1 MAFGKLNLRPSKSK
15 TLDAVPA
22 SLSEDPAC
30 RQMLDALGGGSTIIA
45 PLPARGQTLGV
56 LTLVR
61 PRAEGLYDAAELALV
76 EEAAYRA
83 ALVID
88 NTRLYHAERQA
99 RAEAEAA
106 QEQLAQL
113 VEVRERNRLAR
124 ELHDNLAQTLGLLNL
139 KVGLA
144 NLQLA
149 ENHLEELAA
158 NLHELKQVVAE
169 TYTDVREEI
178 FDLRTKNARD
188 AKFLETLGQ
197 YIDKYKRL
205 YKMDI
210 QLLVEA
216 DEVHFELPADIGSQL
231 LRTIQETLINV
242 RKHTQVQQASLRL
255 NYDEERLKITIED
268 QGPGFNLAAGGD
280 KQGSSFGLQIMRERM
295 ESVGGSLAI
304 DSAPGRGARVILQ
317 YPAKK

>member
-1 MAFGKLNLRPSKSK
+1 
-15 TLDAVPA
+15 
-22 SLSEDPAC
+22 
-30 RQMLDALGGGSTIIA
+30 
-45 PLPARGQTLGV
+45 
-56 LTLVR
+56 
-61 PRAEGLYDAAELALV
+61 
-76 EEAAYRA
+76 
-83 ALVID
+83 
-88 NTRLYHAERQA
+88 
-99 RAEAEAA
+99 
-106 QEQLAQL
+106 
-113 VEVRERNRLAR
+113 
-124 ELHDNLAQTLGLLNL
+124 
-139 KVGLA
+139 
-144 NLQLA
+144 LA